1 VQAAAVNF
9 YGRHYD
15 PPRAISKH
23 NNYWIWGPRDN
34 TGDIII
40 VLGSDGQGD
49 REHFASVEPAGV
61 VGTEYSRRD
70 EHFTIWL
77 CRGLKSNLQDAWP
90 QMKKFD

>member
-1 VQAAAVNF
+1 
-9 YGRHYD
+9 
-15 PPRAISKH
+15 
-23 NNYWIWGPRDN
+23 
-34 TGDIII
+34 
-40 VLGSDGQGD
+40 
-49 REHFASVEPAGV
+49 VEPAGV